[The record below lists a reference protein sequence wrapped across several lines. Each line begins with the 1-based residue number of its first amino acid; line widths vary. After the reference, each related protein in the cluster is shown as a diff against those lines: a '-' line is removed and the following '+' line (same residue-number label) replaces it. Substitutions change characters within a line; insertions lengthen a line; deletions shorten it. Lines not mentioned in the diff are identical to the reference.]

1 MPAADEFSRLVDIM
15 HRLRAEC
22 PWDREQTH
30 ASLRA
35 YLLEEAYEVLHAL
48 DEGRYDELREEL
60 GDLMLQVVFHA
71 EIAREDGRFDIADVL
86 HEINE
91 KLVRRHPHVFAD
103 AEAHDAETVL
113 RRWASIKTQQEKK
126 ESVLDGV
133 PSQLPALL
141 QAVRVL
147 SKVRQAGV
155 EPMEV
160 RDPAREAGAALDR
173 LTEAVAAEDAEAA
186 DRALGVLG
194 LSVVALAARVHANP
208 EDAVRRAVRRLSD
221 AFRAE
226 EAKLKAEGRR
236 FAQLSPEELSAI
248 AARVFDAFEG
258 EGPQ

>member
-1 MPAADEFSRLVDIM
+1 MPAADEFSRLLDIM

-30 ASLRA
+30 DSLRA
-35 YLLEEAYEVLHAL
+35 YLLEESYEVLHAL
-48 DEGRYDELREEL
+48 DEARYDELREEL

-71 EIAREDGRFDIADVL
+71 EIAQEDGRFDIADVL

-103 AEAHDAETVL
+103 ADARDAEAVL
-113 RRWASIKTQQEKK
+113 RRWSTIKTQQEKK

-133 PSQLPALL
+133 PAQLPALL

-147 SKVRQAGV
+147 SKIRQVGM
-155 EPMEV
+155 EPLEV
-160 RDPAREAGAALDR
+160 RDPAEEAETALKR
-173 LTEAVAAEDAEAA
+173 LTEAVAADDAEAA
-186 DRALGVLG
+186 DRALGALG

-221 AFRAE
+221 AFREE
-226 EAKLKAEGRR
+226 EAQLRSEGRP
-236 FAQLSPEELSAI
+236 FAQLSPEELSALS
-248 AARVFDAFEG
+248 ARVLEAFEG
-258 EGPQ
+258 EGEP